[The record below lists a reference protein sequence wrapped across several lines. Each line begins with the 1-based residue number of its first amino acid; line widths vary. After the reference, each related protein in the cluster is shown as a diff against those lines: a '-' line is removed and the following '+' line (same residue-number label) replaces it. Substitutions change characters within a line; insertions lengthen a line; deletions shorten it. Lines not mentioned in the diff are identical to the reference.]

1 MSETTEF
8 MQEMQE
14 SQQPYAMASEPSM
27 SFRAEGYDY
36 DHEVLVTLP
45 ASHPVSPDRS
55 YPVVWAMD
63 GVVMHRL
70 VAGIVDMYTFGQR
83 MPETI
88 VVSVGHASEQGMAGF
103 AKREFDLHPPGSI
116 FGDDELAKS
125 ILTEG
130 AGAAFEEMSAGFK
143 GDRFLD
149 FLIDQLR
156 PELSERYRM
165 NGDHALMGHSS
176 GGYFT
181 GYALFARPGGFGRY
195 LIGSGTHP
203 QTLDMEAAYAES
215 HDDLQARVFVGC
227 GADEVNNLE
236 MAASRL
242 VSRSVFLAE
251 NLRMRRYPSLA
262 LKTQL
267 YADRDHITVIPP
279 MFADG
284 LQFLYADAAEELVP
298 LLAKDEAGAQT

>member
-1 MSETTEF
+1 MSEADLGRM
-8 MQEMQE
+8 MQDTAT
-14 SQQPYAMASEPSM
+14 PYSMASEPPL

-36 DHEVLVTLP
+36 DHEVLVSLP
-45 ASHPVSPDRS
+45 PSHSVAPDRS

-63 GVVMHRL
+63 GVLAHRL
-70 VAGIVDMYTFGQR
+70 IVGIVDMYTLGQR
-83 MPETI
+83 LPEMI
-88 VVSVGHASEQGMAGF
+88 VVSVGHASAEGMAGF
-103 AKREFDLHPPGSI
+103 SKREFDLHPAGSM

-125 ILTEG
+125 ILTQGEG
-130 AGAAFEEMSAGFK
+130 GVFEEMSADFK

-156 PELSERYRM
+156 PELTERYRM

-181 GYALFARPGGFGRY
+181 GYALFARVGGFGRY

-203 QTLDMEAAYAES
+203 QTLDLEAAYAES
-215 HDDLQARVFVGC
+215 HDDLPARVFVGC

-267 YADRDHITVIPP
+267 YADRDHFTVIPP

-284 LQFLYADAAEELVP
+284 LQFLYADEAEKLTP
-298 LLAKDEAGAQT
+298 LLA

>member
-1 MSETTEF
+1 MSDELELSKLATEGNV
-8 MQEMQE
+8 
-14 SQQPYAMASEPSM
+14 PYAMSSEPPL
-27 SFRAEGYDY
+27 SFRADGYDY
-36 DHEVLVTLP
+36 DHEVRVMLP
-45 ASHPVSPDRS
+45 PSHAVSPGRS
-55 YPVVWAMD
+55 YPVLWAMD
-63 GVVMHRL
+63 GVLMHRI
-70 VAGIVDMYTFGQR
+70 VSGIVDIYNLGQR
-83 MPETI
+83 LPEMI
-88 VVSVGHASEQGMAGF
+88 VVSVGHSPDQGMAGF
-103 AKREFDLHPPGSI
+103 GKREFDLHPAGSM
-116 FGDDELAKS
+116 FGDDDLAES
-125 ILTEG
+125 ILAAGEG
-130 AGAAFEEMSAGFK
+130 GTVIEMSENFK

-156 PELSERYRM
+156 PVLTERYRM

-203 QTLDMEAAYAES
+203 QTLELEARYAAS
-215 HDDLQARVFVGC
+215 HDDLPARVFVGA
-227 GADEVNNLE
+227 GAGEVNNLE
-236 MAASRL
+236 MSASRL

-267 YADRDHITVIPP
+267 YADRDHFTVMPP

-284 LQFLYADAAEELVP
+284 LEFLYADEAENLTP
-298 LLAKDEAGAQT
+298 LLA

>member
-1 MSETTEF
+1 MSEEVDLSKL
-8 MQEMQE
+8 MEG
-14 SQQPYAMASEPSM
+14 SDVPYAMSSEPPL

-45 ASHPVSPDRS
+45 PSHSVSPERS
-55 YPVVWAMD
+55 YPVLWAMD
-63 GVVMHRL
+63 GIMMHRL
-70 VAGIVDMYTFGQR
+70 VVGIVDMYNLGQR
-83 MPETI
+83 MPEMI
-88 VVSVGHASEQGMAGF
+88 VVSVGHSADQGMAGF
-103 AKREFDLHPPGSI
+103 AKREYDLHPAGSI
-116 FGDDELAKS
+116 FGDDELAES
-125 ILTEG
+125 ILTAG
-130 AGAAFEEMSAGFK
+130 AGSDFPEMSADFK

-149 FLIDQLR
+149 FLIEQLR
-156 PELSERYRM
+156 PELTERYRM

-181 GYALFARPGGFGRY
+181 GYALFARPGGFARY

-203 QTLDMEAAYAES
+203 QTLEMEAAYAAS
-215 HDDLQARVFVGC
+215 HDDLPARVFVGA
-227 GADEVNNLE
+227 GAGEVNNFE

-251 NLRMRRYPSLA
+251 NLRLRRYPSLA

-267 YADRDHITVIPP
+267 YADRDHFTVIAP

-284 LQFLYADAAEELVP
+284 LQFLYADAAEKMTP
-298 LLAKDEAGAQT
+298 LLA

>member
-14 SQQPYAMASEPSM
+14 SQQPYAMASEPPL
-27 SFRAEGYDY
+27 SFRAKGYDY

-45 ASHPVSPDRS
+45 ASHSVAPDRS
-55 YPVVWAMD
+55 YPVLWAMD
-63 GVVMHRL
+63 GVMMHRL

-83 MPETI
+83 MPEMI
-88 VVSVGHASEQGMAGF
+88 VVSVGHASEQGVAGF
-103 AKREFDLHPPGSI
+103 AKREFDLHPAGSI
-116 FGDDELAKS
+116 FGDDPLAEG
-125 ILTEG
+125 ILAAGEG
-130 AGAAFEEMSAGFK
+130 AAIAEMSADFK

-149 FLIDQLR
+149 FLVEQLR
-156 PELSERYRM
+156 PELTERYRM

-181 GYALFARPGGFGRY
+181 GYALFARQGGFGRY

-203 QTLDMEAAYAES
+203 RTLDMEAAYAES
-215 HDDLQARVFVGC
+215 HDDLPARVFVGC

-267 YADRDHITVIPP
+267 YADRDHFTVIAP

-284 LQFLYADAAEELVP
+284 LEFLYADAAEQLTA
-298 LLAKDEAGAQT
+298 LLAKDA